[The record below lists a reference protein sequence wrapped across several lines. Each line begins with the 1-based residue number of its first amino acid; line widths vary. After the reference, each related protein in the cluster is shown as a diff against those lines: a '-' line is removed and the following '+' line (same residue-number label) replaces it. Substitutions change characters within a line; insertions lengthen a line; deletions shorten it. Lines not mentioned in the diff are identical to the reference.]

1 MTKKIKQGKLIR
13 QQQEET
19 IAKLESQKLK
29 LEYKLMTKADEIYYD
44 IGTWYKRW
52 LNSLKEEI
60 EHEKATTLLLRWG
73 GEGVQVDGQTIW
85 TLPKGYPEGMN
96 GWCKD
101 ALGLTCDRLGQTTVL
116 QFFRK
121 YAERIIEAVKDDY
134 SYDMPSPSEQQWI
147 LGYRTTSA
155 CLEWIMKPDNHAST
169 HRLLVKKRA
178 RRENKL

>member
-13 QQQEET
+13 QQQMET
-19 IAKLESQKLK
+19 IAKLESQTEK
-29 LEYKLMTKADEIYYD
+29 LEYKLMTQAAEIYYD

-73 GEGVQVDGQTIW
+73 GEGMQVDGKTVW

-101 ALGLTCDRLGQTTVL
+101 ALALTCDRLEQTTVL
-116 QFFRK
+116 QFFRN
-121 YAERIIEAVKDDY
+121 YADRIIVAVKDDD
-134 SYDMPSPSEQQWI
+134 SYDMPSLREQQWI
-147 LGYRTTSA
+147 LGERTTSA
-155 CLEWIMKPDNHAST
+155 CLQWIIKPEDHESI
-169 HRLLVKKRA
+169 HRLLAKKRA